1 MILLSFTLDFRELD
15 LEVLGFGQNGRYLE
29 IGLLDSRSIFG
40 AFQFL
45 VELAEGLLRP
55 LHDLLLQFRPHIY

>member
-1 MILLSFTLDFRELD
+1 MLLSSTLDFGELD
-15 LEVLGFGQNGRYLE
+15 LEVLGLSQNGRYLE
-29 IGLLDSRSIFG
+29 IGLLDCRGVFG

-55 LHDLLLQFRPHIY
+55 LHDLLLQF

>member
-1 MILLSFTLDFRELD
+1 MLFSFTLDFRELD
-15 LEVLGFGQNGRYLE
+15 LEVLGLGQNGRYLE
-29 IGLLDSRSIFG
+29 IGLLDCLGIFG

>member
-1 MILLSFTLDFRELD
+1 MLLSSTLDFRELN
-15 LEVLGFGQNGRYLE
+15 LEVLGLGQNGRYLE
-29 IGLLDSRSIFG
+29 IGLLDCRGVFG

-55 LHDLLLQFRPHIY
+55 LHDLLLQF